1 MSSVQATATRPTSAE
16 APEPR
21 DGAGGTFACST
32 PPAQATP
39 RSGSKRRGR
48 QILGALIAIG
58 CAAVLGLAAWMS
70 PASDGH
76 GTHEQLNLPPC
87 GWILAADI
95 PCPTCGMTTAFAHA
109 ADGNLIQSLL
119 TQPLG
124 AVLAL
129 ATAMGLFICMYV
141 AATGSRVGNVLAELW
156 TRKVTYAVI
165 AAVLIAWGYKVLSHK
180 GLL

>member
-1 MSSVQATATRPTSAE
+1 MSTAPATTGPTHAGSMNQHEHAAEVVGRSAPPQRTRT
-16 APEPR
+16 
-21 DGAGGTFACST
+21 
-32 PPAQATP
+32 
-39 RSGSKRRGR
+39 GSNRCARR
-48 QILGALIAIG
+48 ILGAVIAVG
-58 CAAVLGLAAWMS
+58 CGVILGLAAWMT
-70 PASDGH
+70 PAADGH
-76 GTHEQLNLPPC
+76 GTHKQLNLPPC

-109 ADGNLIQSLL
+109 ADGNLLQSML

-129 ATAMGLFICMYV
+129 ATAMGLFISSYV
-141 AATGSRVGNVLAELW
+141 AMTGSRVGNVLAGMW

-165 AAVLIAWGYKVLSHK
+165 AAVILAWGFKILSHK